1 MTSWGIP
8 VDTIAKIAN
17 TPAPGN
23 LYYEI
28 ATRQEKVMK
37 APEKILYNTIHL
49 PETRSIYFEDT
60 HALEFEG
67 QVIEIFANQLEDN
80 KRNLVI
86 LDRSSFYPTS
96 GGQQNDTGTLTI
108 DGQLFNVTDCL
119 KVGKCVLHKIDA
131 DIPEEMDVIGKPVQ
145 GRVDAARRAQL
156 QAHHTGTH
164 IIFASCRKVL
174 GPHIWQA
181 GAKKTEKK
189 AHLDITHFQS
199 LTRQQEM
206 EIENQAN
213 RIINGATGITKGF
226 MDKAEAEKQYG
237 FSLYQGGIV
246 PGNSLRVVNIEGVD
260 TEACCG
266 THADNT
272 AEVGWVRILRSSR
285 ISDGIVRLEYVA

>member
-1 MTSWGIP
+1 MHVLDKELP
-8 VDTIAKIAN
+8 DVD
-17 TPAPGN
+17 
-23 LYYEI
+23 
-28 ATRQEKVMK
+28 
-37 APEKILYNTIHL
+37 
-49 PETRSIYFEDT
+49 S
-60 HALEFEG
+60 
-67 QVIEIFANQLEDN
+67 
-80 KRNLVI
+80 
-86 LDRSSFYPTS
+86 
-96 GGQQNDTGTLTI
+96 
-108 DGQLFNVTDCL
+108 L
-119 KVGKCVLHKIDA
+119 KGAHVRGV
-131 DIPEEMDVIGKPVQ
+131 
-145 GRVDAARRAQL
+145 VDKARRAQL

-213 RIINGATGITKGF
+213 RIINGATSITKGF

-285 ISDGIVRLEYVA
+285 ISDGIAR